1 MSVKAKIDFSL
12 LLEQSGSSVFG
23 AAPYWTS
30 KMELEQTLKNGTAA
44 NLYDLQYAGERTV
57 LTAAN
62 DDIDLAGAIS
72 DAMGTTIT
80 AAELVAVFIIN
91 KAKDGTANTTS
102 LTIGGSTAGVPG
114 FTTAVATIPPGGW
127 YMIGGPGAAGLATI
141 TAATG
146 DILRVTN
153 GSGASNKYQIAVLA
167 RSV

>member
-1 MSVKAKIDFSL
+1 MSVKATLDFSL
-12 LLEQSGSSVFG
+12 LLEQSGTSAFG

-30 KMELEQTLKNGTAA
+30 KMELDATLKNGTAA
-44 NLYDLQYAGERTV
+44 NLYDLQYAAERTV

-80 AAELVAVFIIN
+80 AAELVAIFIIN

-102 LTIGGSTAGVPG
+102 LTIGGSTSGVPG
-114 FTTAVATIPPGGW
+114 FTTAVATIAPGGW
-127 YMIGGPGAAGLATI
+127 YMIGSPDAAGLATI

-153 GSGASNKYQIAVLA
+153 GAGASNTFQIAILA